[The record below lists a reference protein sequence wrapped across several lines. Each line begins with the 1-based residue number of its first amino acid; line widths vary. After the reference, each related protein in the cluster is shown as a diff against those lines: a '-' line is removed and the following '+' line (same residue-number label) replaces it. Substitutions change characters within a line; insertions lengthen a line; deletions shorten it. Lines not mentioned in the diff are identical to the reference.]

1 MKMNRKRNLFFV
13 CSALQSVILDKS
25 SEYSSSNQFIFNV
38 TTESD
43 FDFIQSICLIGI
55 NEKYPCSNLT
65 IDHDRCSTELIHRGI
80 RGCYYQCYF
89 LTKKFNYFD
98 VYSISYPMQI
108 SEFFLEEFKL
118 ISMIF
123 ILVLPKANL
132 FVSGKGSRFIS
143 IEWTFGETVY
153 VEFYQFF
160 LNRVLIA
167 TLNGGIFSYS
177 YINLLPNREYSFFST
192 IFSLL
197 NCYLDIV
204 LIYP

>member
-38 TTESD
+38 TTQSD

-108 SEFFLEEFKL
+108 SEFFFRRIQVDFNDFYFSSSK
-118 ISMIF
+118 SKF
-123 ILVLPKANL
+123 ICFWK
-132 FVSGKGSRFIS
+132 RFS
-143 IEWTFGETVY
+143 IY
-153 VEFYQFF
+153 
-160 LNRVLIA
+160 LNRM
-167 TLNGGIFSYS
+167 
-177 YINLLPNREYSFFST
+177 
-192 IFSLL
+192 
-197 NCYLDIV
+197 DIR
-204 LIYP
+204 